1 MVQLIK
7 VFASLSLIFQS
18 EVCREHREAIKVQQY
33 FQSFDLATFLLSWHL
48 GCDVMSQKEANL
60 YDIS

>member
-18 EVCREHREAIKVQQY
+18 EVCREHREAIKVHQY

-60 YDIS
+60 YDIR